1 MSDNTKKN
9 VWMIVGVVVVV
20 AVVVFFLFSIH
31 CILCNNFPPK
41 IANFPQSDL
50 SNNSNQIPMNIS
62 IYGANLLCAI
72 IALTALIITFV
83 AFVLPFMILTTG
95 AFQSSFFETVVEVKS
110 LPDTIKNEIRD
121 KMLKISEDIKKNTE
135 RLRKLYKYILVTSIL
150 ALVVMFF
157 LLFVFVKYDF
167 GWVLHWLWGML
178 FIYIFL
184 VICLMIGILRM
195 LFLGKGSYPVL
206 AEIQDTIIKH
216 FLADREMEE
225 EPQKIEKDININ
237 LKDINVNINLKTQDD
252 TKKEGG

>member
-1 MSDNTKKN
+1 MSDSTKISGR
-9 VWMIVGVVVVV
+9 VAVGVVMVIIIFCVTV
-20 AVVVFFLFSIH
+20 FSIYF
-31 CILCNNFPPK
+31 NAFPPK

-50 SNNSNQIPMNIS
+50 SNNNNQIPMNIS

-121 KMLKISEDIKKNTE
+121 KMIEISEDIKKNTKG
-135 RLRKLYKYILVTSIL
+135 LRVIYKFILEMSIL
-150 ALVVMFF
+150 ALVVMFL

-184 VICLMIGILRM
+184 VICLMIGILLM
-195 LFLGKGSYPVL
+195 LFHGEGSYPVL